1 MGQSL
6 GGAPSSLPAHRVRI
20 LEAAPPAL
28 HLQAWRNEWLFQ
40 TSISLSTKSQGDLPL
55 AAAGREPKGF
65 KSFPHLPFLL
75 EAAQNEM
82 PSHCRAGWHLPVA
95 SKQAGKAAAAW
106 GSPAAP
112 GEAGWG
118 QGEKVETTHE
128 KCWKERRR
136 KRVQAPGGLLLGT
149 RGATSSSR
157 GKSHSLRAPGGRGTL
172 SLIPKRRRWAGGAQ
186 QSGGS
191 QRRRGMK
198 GRGGGRGI
206 KPASPPRE
214 GHTGLSSV
222 LGKGVPLEEEIFL
235 HTVLVW
241 VWQRQPGRFR
251 PS

>member
-1 MGQSL
+1 MAISNQHLALHQIPGGPSPRCSWAGAKRFRKLPTPSLPL
-6 GGAPSSLPAHRVRI
+6 GGSTKRDA
-20 LEAAPPAL
+20 
-28 HLQAWRNEWLFQ
+28 
-40 TSISLSTKSQGDLPL
+40 ISLQSWL
-55 AAAGREPKGF
+55 ASPGGFQAGRESCCCLGEPC
-65 KSFPHLPFLL
+65 ST
-75 EAAQNEM
+75 
-82 PSHCRAGWHLPVA
+82 
-95 SKQAGKAAAAW
+95 W
-106 GSPAAP
+106 GS
-112 GEAGWG
+112 GL
-118 QGEKVETTHE
+118 GEKVETTHE

-136 KRVQAPGGLLLGT
+136 KRVQAPAGLLLGM
-149 RGATSSSR
+149 RGATSSSC

-172 SLIPKRRRWAGGAQ
+172 SLVPKRRRWAGRAQ

-198 GRGGGRGI
+198 GRGGGI